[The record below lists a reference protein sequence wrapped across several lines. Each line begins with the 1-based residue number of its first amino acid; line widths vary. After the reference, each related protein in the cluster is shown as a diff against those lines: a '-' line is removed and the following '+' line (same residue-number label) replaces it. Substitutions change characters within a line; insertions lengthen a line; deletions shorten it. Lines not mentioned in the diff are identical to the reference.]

1 MTRKL
6 YQIVKEHQVTYI
18 TIAHR
23 PALKAYHERMLSI
36 GDGKQVRPT
45 THTRTNRTQSHRL
58 FPIPH
63 QFLKH
68 LLIYRAWL
76 QTAIGM
82 KRKVLCMTTV
92 FLLC

>member
-1 MTRKL
+1 MDECSSAISDSMTRKL

-45 THTRTNRTQSHRL
+45 THTRTNNTQSHRS
-58 FPIPH
+58 FP
-63 QFLKH
+63 F
-68 LLIYRAWL
+68 RVNA
-76 QTAIGM
+76 
-82 KRKVLCMTTV
+82 
-92 FLLC
+92 